1 VPRMLYEFQKVEG
14 PGGLVLA
21 EHGQRHVALVLL
33 AESAL
38 LTAIE
43 DILASV
49 TVPIGRSGVV
59 ARRPDQLVTDGPSSG
74 QRFQLI
80 RSRGVFMRSTGVPL
94 VWSLSS

>member
-1 VPRMLYEFQKVEG
+1 MLPSLLGRRDISIAVVPRMLYEFQKVEG

-33 AESAL
+33 AESAR

-49 TVPIGRSGVV
+49 AVPIG
-59 ARRPDQLVTDGPSSG
+59 SSG
-74 QRFQLI
+74 AHERAVDRQRV
-80 RSRGVFMRSTGVPL
+80 RESA
-94 VWSLSS
+94 